1 MVWTNI
7 YILCYAYFKIF
18 NTLKYWK
25 YLMIQD
31 CKYWFWKNYCKR
43 GVFWYPWHV
52 KEALS
57 AKIWESLYLEKYLV
71 TSIQRW
77 TKVNVQGLP
86 LFLHKHAMIY
96 NLRATSIKRE
106 NNAKATMPSQR
117 LFWLARRLTIK
128 ILQKQKYQV
137 HHTYKISPAS
147 FQCCQLWLH
156 AFWMYVRAVAF
167 F

>member
-1 MVWTNI
+1 
-7 YILCYAYFKIF
+7 
-18 NTLKYWK
+18 
-25 YLMIQD
+25 MISLH
-31 CKYWFWKNYCKR
+31 Y
-43 GVFWYPWHV
+43 V
-52 KEALS
+52 KEAQS
-57 AKIWESLYLEKYLV
+57 AKILEVIVSSEVV

-86 LFLHKHAMIY
+86 LFLHKHAIIY

-137 HHTYKISPAS
+137 HHTYETPLESSIS
-147 FQCCQLWLH
+147 QWCQLWLNEICGKLI
-156 AFWMYVRAVAF
+156 AVFVF
-167 F
+167 FLLFLQMSLSTVHT

>member
-1 MVWTNI
+1 MGLNSNFL
-7 YILCYAYFKIF
+7 LCKWGSKCQNLRVI
-18 NTLKYWK
+18 
-25 YLMIQD
+25 
-31 CKYWFWKNYCKR
+31 
-43 GVFWYPWHV
+43 V
-52 KEALS
+52 S
-57 AKIWESLYLEKYLV
+57 WEVV

-106 NNAKATMPSQR
+106 NNARATMPSQR

-147 FQCCQLWLH
+147 FQCCQLKASWVLN
-156 AFWMYVRAVAF
+156 VRKGSCILLIGF
-167 F
+167 EIR